1 MNPTRLDPA
10 PTARAVTLHVERTGS
25 GRVLRW
31 VCRSD
36 DLQQRQPAPSDS
48 ELGRLVDS
56 GRIEAAGSD
65 AGDILVWFRSES
77 DVEDRTLV
85 REVHRAVSADVASG
99 SWYLPSGPTPV
110 SLRPVR
116 R

>member
-25 GRVLRW
+25 ERVLRW

-36 DLQQRQPAPSDS
+36 DLQDRQPAPLDS

-65 AGDILVWFRSES
+65 AGDVLVCFHSEA
-77 DVEDRTLV
+77 DLQERTLV
-85 REVHRAVSADVASG
+85 SEVHRAVGADVASG

>member
-25 GRVLRW
+25 ERVLRW

-36 DLQQRQPAPSDS
+36 DLQDRQPAPLDS
-48 ELGRLVDS
+48 ELGRLADS

-65 AGDILVWFRSES
+65 AGDVLVWFRSES
-77 DVEDRTLV
+77 EVQDRTLV
-85 REVHRAVSADVASG
+85 REVHRAVATDAATG
-99 SWYLPSGPTPV
+99 SWKVPGGPTPV
-110 SLRPVR
+110 SVRPGR